1 MMQAGAIS
9 SDSVR
14 LAAEPTPR
22 AALLWLFLATAL
34 TGAGL
39 VLARGT
45 AALLLPLADNLALG
59 FLPFLWYC
67 RDSNRRNFQRT
78 IWWNMGMV
86 AMLVPTL
93 FFYLWRSRPR
103 GRRLRSILRAL
114 ACIPLLMLAGG
125 VGMLAAHLLSKVLA

>member
-1 MMQAGAIS
+1 MDAAF

-14 LAAEPTPR
+14 LADEPAPR
-22 AALLWLFLATAL
+22 AALLWLFLAMAL

-45 AALLLPLADNLALG
+45 AALLLPLVDNLALG

-67 RDSNRRNFQRT
+67 RDSNRRNFRRT

-86 AMLVPTL
+86 ALLVPTI
-93 FFYLWRSRPR
+93 FIYLWRTRPR
-103 GRRLRSILRAL
+103 GQRTRALLRSL